1 MATEQHDQN
10 STSSLRDA
18 QPRLLTYKQ
27 LEDRYGIKVA
37 TAVGLVRSGRM
48 PHVRFGRRF
57 IRFDVAE
64 IERWIAEHS
73 VTSKARAAE

>member
-1 MATEQHDQN
+1 MDTGHNGTD
-10 STSSLRDA
+10 SSPHPGSH

-27 LEDRYGIKVA
+27 LEDRYGIKAA
-37 TAVGLVRSGRM
+37 TAVGLVRSGRI

-57 IRFDVAE
+57 IRFDVEE

-73 VTSKARAAE
+73 VTSRVDVAQ